1 VDAGVGDGLAGTWQL
16 REGQVAFHS
25 EAPTIAAASQDL
37 PAGAYTTLRTYQG
50 NRVVRLD
57 QHVKRLVDS
66 ARIQGHAATLDEADV
81 RRLLGEALRSAG
93 HPESKLRLTFAP
105 PSLFVSI
112 EPLEPLPESL
122 YRDGVWCVTIP
133 VRRDHPEAKDTRF
146 LATASAA
153 YGALPPGAHE
163 GLMVAEDGSILEGLS
178 SNFFAIVDGVLH
190 TEDARALHGITRS
203 IILDICHGLMP
214 VSLTAARVAD
224 LDRVAECFLT
234 SVSREILPVTR
245 VDHVTIGPGTP
256 GPMTRAVTARFRALV
271 EREAGPVLPFAT
283 RSGTS

>member
-16 REGQVAFHS
+16 REGRIRFRGDSPSIAVAS
-25 EAPTIAAASQDL
+25 ERL
-37 PAGAYTTLRTYQG
+37 PPGAYTSLRTYQG
-50 NRVVRLD
+50 DRVVRLG
-57 QHVKRLVDS
+57 QHIQRLIDS
-66 ARIQGHAATLDEADV
+66 VLIQGHSGSLEEADV
-81 RRLLGEALRSAG
+81 RRLLAKALKAS
-93 HPESKLRLTFAP
+93 HYPESRLRLTFAP
-105 PSLFVSI
+105 PSLFVSV
-112 EPLEPLPESL
+112 EPLEPLPDSL
-122 YRDGVWCVTIP
+122 YREGVWCVTIP

-203 IILDICHGLMP
+203 IILDICQGLMP
-214 VSLTAARVAD
+214 VSLTAARIAD

-234 SVSREILPVTR
+234 SVSREILPVAR

-256 GPMTRAVTARFRALV
+256 GPMTRAVTARFRAVV